1 MYRWTWFIAVLLI
14 VVGEPV
20 EASQL
25 MLKYGE
31 RHVDLAPYYFDFPY
45 YIRGVSLEKRKIYYT
60 KDDSTGG
67 SYLYVQAW
75 DPDSRLK
82 IDVTQATRVTDIDIE
97 KINFWDREYNEVL
110 DGLVVIA
117 DEDKSERTNL
127 WLFSE
132 SMPQPIKL
140 TNADYIYAFTQS
152 DDGRTIAYVSR
163 YGTSDHSEGCLEVL
177 KIDEHRQATTQKLL
191 CDSEKKIRA
200 RLNWW
205 ADLRLDGQGIVFT
218 ALADGDRN
226 KSELYRYSN
235 GSGAVS
241 LLFKGH
247 GSSWLSVISDWD
259 SERRFL
265 FVRDQ
270 DLFLYDLANTSETH
284 LRKFENSISSYG
296 TLTVAKRQYVFIIT
310 KGVVKSKFELFH
322 LQDGSLVR
330 TAAFESQMNLS
341 VVDVK
346 EDRLVLFKQSA
357 NTLVDYEIVR
367 ADRAGAIARSPLV
380 ADLADVNDRLANCKV
395 SRVTYSYIDDS
406 RETSAEREVSAYLY
420 EPRENVPPDDRLFIV
435 EAFYGGKNRFSRGF
449 HCLCKVGISIL
460 SPVVRGDNR
469 FGALFEQSNDREKAD
484 APIRDVLAGARFLQS
499 KFGFADSRRIGT
511 WGYSHGGWAAARSVS
526 YPGAATF
533 DFGFAMA
540 GAGYFDFLQIADEE
554 PEGQTNIRG
563 WIEKEFGDMTS
574 QRDHLARI
582 SPSRH
587 VDRIKVPVF
596 LYHGRNDERI
606 TVRHSVS
613 FAEKL
618 SKANVPHKFEIV
630 EDQGHYISGAKN
642 WHQIYSAM
650 FDFLDGVNEGLK
662 R

>member
-1 MYRWTWFIAVLLI
+1 MYRWTWCLAVLLN
-14 VVGEPV
+14 VVVNPV
-20 EASQL
+20 EAGQL
-25 MLKYGE
+25 PLKYGE

-45 YIRGVSLEKRKIYYT
+45 NIRGVSLKKRKIYYT
-60 KDDSTGG
+60 KDNSTGG
-67 SYLYVQAW
+67 SHLYVQAW
-75 DPDSRLK
+75 DPDSPLK
-82 IDVTQATRVTDIDIE
+82 IDVTQGTRVTDVDIE
-97 KINFWDREYNEVL
+97 KINFWDREYNEIL

-132 SMPQPIKL
+132 NMPQPIKL

-152 DDGRTIAYVSR
+152 NDGRTIAYATR
-163 YGTSDHSEGCLEVL
+163 YGTSDHSEGCLELL
-177 KIDEHRQATTQKLL
+177 KIDDNRQATTSRLL
-191 CDSEKKIRA
+191 CDSEKKIQA

-205 ADLRLDGQGIVFT
+205 ADLRFDGQGIVFT
-218 ALADGDRN
+218 ALADGDRK
-226 KSELYRYSN
+226 KSELYRYSIE
-235 GSGAVS
+235 SGTAS

-247 GSSWLSVISDWD
+247 ESSWLSVISDWD

-265 FVRDQ
+265 FIRDR

-284 LRKFENSISSYG
+284 LRKFENSISSSG
-296 TLTVAKRQYVFIIT
+296 TLKVGKRQYVFIIT
-310 KGVVKSKFELFH
+310 KDVVESKFELFH
-322 LQDGSLVR
+322 LQDGKLVR

-341 VVDVK
+341 VVRTK
-346 EDRLVLFKQSA
+346 ADRLILFKQSA
-357 NTLVDYEIVR
+357 DILVEYEIVR
-367 ADRAGAIARSPLV
+367 ADPAGAVALSRLV
-380 ADLADVNDRLANCKV
+380 ADLADINDRLANCKV
-395 SRVTYSYIDDS
+395 SQVTYSYVDESQEI
-406 RETSAEREVSAYLY
+406 SAEREVSAYLY
-420 EPRENVPPDDRLFIV
+420 EPREKVSPDDRLYIV
-435 EAFYGGKNRFSRGF
+435 QAFYGGKNRFTRGF

-469 FGALFEQSNDREKAD
+469 FGAAFEQSNDREKAD
-484 APIRDVLAGARFLQS
+484 APIRDVLAGARYLQS
-499 KFGFADSRRIGT
+499 KFDIADSRRIGT

-533 DFGFAMA
+533 GFGFALA

-618 SKANVPHKFEIV
+618 SKANVPHRLEIV
-630 EDQGHYISGAKN
+630 EDQGHSISGAKN
-642 WHQIYSAM
+642 WHQVYSAM
-650 FDFLDGVNEGLK
+650 FAFLDGVNEGLK